1 MRPGYIALVF
11 WALSACAVFGILKSL
26 RTGVATD
33 TFTYRQDQNPGM
45 FMMSF
50 WAECSSSHLRL
61 RKLCTHSPNGDPIA
75 ALQSSCRFIS
85 SSVHQPLGS
94 VYSATI
100 ARLIR
105 SHISSTVGSPGRAS

>member
-45 FMMSF
+45 FMMVILGRMF
-50 WAECSSSHLRL
+50 VIAFAFAETLYAL
-61 RKLCTHSPNGDPIA
+61 GLTGDPIA
-75 ALQSSCRFIS
+75 ALQSIMPF
-85 SSVHQPLGS
+85 
-94 VYSATI
+94 Y
-100 ARLIR
+100 
-105 SHISSTVGSPGRAS
+105 